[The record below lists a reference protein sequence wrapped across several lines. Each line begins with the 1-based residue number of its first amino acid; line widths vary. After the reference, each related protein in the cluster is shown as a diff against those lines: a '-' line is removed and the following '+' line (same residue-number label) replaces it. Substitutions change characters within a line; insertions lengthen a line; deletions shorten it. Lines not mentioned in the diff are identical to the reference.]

1 MSDGTMADPD
11 NSLDDGA
18 AMPAAGDAP
27 ATDSGGRRRWKRA
40 ALIAGGAVLVV
51 VVGVG
56 ALAFVESRTS
66 IDSGGA
72 ALADVNA
79 PPGATVSD
87 ITATDAHGEPVAVSR
102 SGSSIVPI
110 HPMAPGTPITVH
122 ATVHYGQPASWLFG
136 SSTHITST
144 VTAPVAAVLTP
155 AVQTLV
161 AGHPVTVSF
170 STPVA
175 RAAITTNNTHSTSV
189 HSTAGVDHVA
199 IPNAGSWGTAQI
211 AAAPRVWETL
221 PAAVQIAWFAPDP
234 KTQVIGS
241 PNVAAPITPYTP
253 LELTYSAPIAAI
265 PGALHAQV
273 SPHVPGAWHALDAHT
288 VAFVPAG
295 SGFAPDSQ
303 VHVRLPVRTEVAGA
317 PSRVVTWTVAQ
328 PSPIR
333 AEQLLAQL
341 GYMPLAFTAAAPV
354 ALTQQAQVEA
364 VFAPPSGKFTW
375 RWKSV
380 PQGLRTTWTS
390 DPATVLHG
398 AIMAF
403 EDQHNMTTDGTLGP
417 QVWQALVQATLAAQR
432 STFGYSF
439 VSVSTSSP
447 ERLSLWHNGH
457 VLMTPLVNTGISVAP
472 TATGVYPVYLREKV
486 GTMSGKNPDG
496 TTYHDPGIPWI
507 SYFNGGDALHGF
519 IRGSYG
525 YPQSLGCVEM
535 PFAAAGAVWPYTP
548 IGTLVDVQ

>member
-1 MSDGTMADPD
+1 MPVT
-11 NSLDDGA
+11 DDA
-18 AMPAAGDAP
+18 STAP
-27 ATDSGGRRRWKRA
+27 GGRRRRWKRA
-40 ALIAGGAVLVV
+40 ALIAGVSVLVV

-66 IDSGGA
+66 IDSGGS
-72 ALADVNA
+72 ALADVNV
-79 PPGATVSD
+79 PPGASVTA
-87 ITATDAHGEPVAVSR
+87 ITATDAHGEPVAVTR
-102 SGSSIVPI
+102 AGSSIVPT

-122 ATVHYGQPASWLFG
+122 AMVRYGQPASWLFG
-136 SSTHITST
+136 STTHITAT
-144 VTAPVAAVLTP
+144 VTAPVASVLTP

-161 AGHPVTVSF
+161 AGHPVLVNF

-175 RAAITTNNTHSTSV
+175 RAAITANNTHTTSV
-189 HSTAGVDHVA
+189 HATAGVDHLA
-199 IPNAGSWGTAQI
+199 IPNLGTFGTAQI

-221 PAAVQIAWFAPDP
+221 PAAVQIAWFAPNP
-234 KTQVIGS
+234 KTQVIAT
-241 PNVAAPITPYTP
+241 PDVAAPITPYTP
-253 LELTYSAPIAAI
+253 LALTYSAPIAAI

-273 SPHVPGAWHALDAHT
+273 NPRVPGTWHELDANT

-303 VHVRLPVRTEVAGA
+303 VHVTLPVRTEVAGA
-317 PSRVVTWTVAQ
+317 PSRVFTWTVAQ

-341 GYMPLAFTAAAPV
+341 GYMPLTFRSAAPV
-354 ALTQQAQVEA
+354 AMTQQGQVQA

-390 DPATVLHG
+390 DPATVLRG

-417 QVWQALVQATLAAQR
+417 QVWQALVQATLSGQR
-432 STFGYSF
+432 STFGYTF

-457 VLMTPLVNTGISVAP
+457 VLMTPLVNTGIAAAP
-472 TATGVYPVYLREKV
+472 TATGVYPVFLREQV

-535 PFAAAGAVWPYTP
+535 PYAAAGAVWPYTP